1 MATLKELL
9 GDGYN
14 ENLTHAEID
23 SLLSSKKFFDLSSGN
38 YVSLG
43 KHKALEREKES
54 LEREKEALER
64 EKEELNQK
72 YLDKLTDEERREKE
86 IAERE
91 ARCKQIERENTIGK
105 YAKTLSRIKD
115 ENLKMEIAELLADGK
130 TLEAIEKQN
139 EYETSQDTQREATIR
154 QELLSKNPEPP
165 ATNTNTSVK
174 TKQDILNISD
184 PFERQAEIEKNIEL
198 FTERN

>member
-23 SLLSSKKFFDLSSGN
+23 SLLSSKKFADLSSGN

-43 KHKALEREKES
+43 KYKALEQ
-54 LEREKEALER
+54 
-64 EKEELNQK
+64 EKEELNKK
-72 YLDKLTDEERREKE
+72 YLDKLTDEEKREKE

-91 ARCKQIERENTIGK
+91 ARYKQIERENTIGK

-139 EYETSQDTQREATIR
+139 EYEASQDTQREATIR
-154 QELLSKNPEPP
+154 QESLSKNPEPP

>member
-43 KHKALEREKES
+43 KHKA